1 MANSLLSEEA
11 VLAYEYGLSV
21 DHPKNFCIWEAQFGD
36 FFNGAQIILDTYVSN
51 GESKWGLQSALTL
64 LLPHGMDGAGPE
76 HSSCRMERFLQMC
89 DSKEDGVDGDDVN
102 WHIVNPTTSAQYFHL
117 LRRQVSSRC
126 LKITE
131 KVSCNIASEASYVY
145 ILSGPK
151 LIKKAKNG
159 SFWRV
164 FENLNLAVK
173 QCYQTG
179 QF

>member
-21 DHPKNFCIWEAQFGD
+21 DNPKNFIIWEAQFGD
-36 FFNGAQIILDTYVSN
+36 FFNGAQIILDTYVSS

-117 LRRQVSSRC
+117 LRRQVRNFS
-126 LKITE
+126 KIM
-131 KVSCNIASEASYVY
+131 
-145 ILSGPK
+145 LSGLLKEPSK
-151 LIKKAKNG
+151 L
-159 SFWRV
+159 V
-164 FENLNLAVK
+164 FL
-173 QCYQTG
+173 
-179 QF
+179 